1 MSILFRSL
9 CAACALLSASTIPG
23 HAASVTIESIEGQ
36 AMYSQFGVAES
47 TSVDGAE
54 MAGMQVTAF
63 YGDGSSESLTWQAT
77 GRRVGGVAGSYI
89 TMMYES
95 GLFTLTVAQTL
106 TSFIFETAGGNTFFD
121 IIGSKGDDPTNTIG
135 TDWGYPFRVE
145 GGDPLTGEI
154 AVTYENGLHVAG
166 QARAS
171 DTFTKMTVDYSGL
184 EAGGFFG
191 TTIFKTDLDEL
202 AVPGDLSAVPLPA
215 GMPLLLLAFGTLGL
229 VHRRKA

>member
-1 MSILFRSL
+1 
-9 CAACALLSASTIPG
+9 
-23 HAASVTIESIEGQ
+23 
-36 AMYSQFGVAES
+36 
-47 TSVDGAE
+47 
-54 MAGMQVTAF
+54 MAGDRTSCWRGGGQLHQHDVRKWALHA
-63 YGDGSSESLTWQAT
+63 E
-77 GRRVGGVAGSYI
+77 RRSNA
-89 TMMYES
+89 
-95 GLFTLTVAQTL
+95 
-106 TSFIFETAGGNTFFD
+106 GNTFFD

-135 TDWGYPFRVE
+135 TDWGFPFRVE

-154 AVTYENGLHVAG
+154 VVTYENGLHVAG
-166 QARAS
+166 QTRAS

-184 EAGGFFG
+184 EGGGLFG